1 LKSCDKTVGWA
12 SLMPAI
18 VKDMIDAG
26 TDGRWPDGDARVN
39 GIVGGFMGVIGRAL
53 MHSRVLE

>member
-1 LKSCDKTVGWA
+1 
-12 SLMPAI
+12 MPAI